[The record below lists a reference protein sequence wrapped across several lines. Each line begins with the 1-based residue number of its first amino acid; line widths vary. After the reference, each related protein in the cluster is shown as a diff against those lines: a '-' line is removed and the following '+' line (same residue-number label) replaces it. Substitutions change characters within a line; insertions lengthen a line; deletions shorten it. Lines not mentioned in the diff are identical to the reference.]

1 MKENS
6 PYRPVLEKTLVHAL
20 NYLDNLDKTPVAAT
34 ASYAELQSR
43 LAHPLSESGMTPEKV
58 IDELVKDVEGGLIG
72 SAGGRFFAWVI
83 GGSVPASVAADWLT
97 STWDQNAAMF
107 ATSPAEAVIEEICGI
122 WLKDLLGLPKNA
134 SFSLVTGC
142 QMAHVTGL
150 AAARNA
156 VLSKLSWDVERKG
169 LIGAPPVRI
178 LTSNQRHSSI
188 ERALRFI
195 GFGTDCMIE
204 LPVDDQGCLQP
215 DVLKKA
221 LMKDP
226 EMATIVLLQAGDVNT
241 GAYDPFEKLIPLAH
255 RYGAWVHVDG
265 AFGLWAAASS
275 EYRHLLNG
283 VELADSWATDG
294 HKWLNVPYD
303 CGYAFVVD
311 PTAHRSSMSVQASYL
326 VHDQLNRDEID
337 WNPEFSRRGRGVATY
352 AAIRQLGRKGI
363 ASLVDRTCRHAHSIV
378 TRIAALP
385 GAQMI
390 AEPKINQGLV
400 RFLDPSPKAN
410 ESDHDRRTDEVIQA
424 IQKTGEAFFGGT
436 TWGGKRSMRV
446 SVSGWQTSDADV
458 ERTVAA
464 VKEVL
469 GRKKL

>member
-1 MKENS
+1 MKEKS
-6 PYRPVLEKTLVHAL
+6 PYRPVLENTLAHAL
-20 NYLDNLDKTPVAAT
+20 KYLDGLDKASVSAT

-43 LAHPLSESGMTPEKV
+43 LAHPLSENGLAAEKV

-122 WLKDLLGLPKNA
+122 WLKNLLGLPKNA

-142 QMAHVTGL
+142 QMAHATGL

-156 VLSKLSWDVERKG
+156 VLAKLSWDVERKG
-169 LIGAPPVRI
+169 LIGAPQVRI

-188 ERALRFI
+188 EKALRLI

-204 LPVDDQGCLQP
+204 LPADDQGCLTP

-221 LMKDP
+221 LMENP
-226 EMATIVLLQAGDVNT
+226 EMATIVLLQAGDLNT

-265 AFGLWAAASS
+265 AFGLWAAASPK
-275 EYRHLLNG
+275 YRHLLKG

-303 CGYAFVVD
+303 CGYAFVAD
-311 PTAHRSSMSVQASYL
+311 PTAHRASMSVHASYL
-326 VHDQLNRDEID
+326 VHDQINRDEID

-363 ASLVDRTCRHAHSIV
+363 ANLVERTCRHAHEIV
-378 TRIAALP
+378 TRIGALP

-400 RFLDPSPKAN
+400 RFLDSSPKAK
-410 ESDHDRRTDEVIQA
+410 ESDHDHRTDEVIQA
-424 IQKTGEAFFGGT
+424 IQKSGEAFFGGT
-436 TWGGKRSMRV
+436 TWDGKRCMRV
-446 SVSGWQTSDADV
+446 SVSGWQTSDDDV

-469 GRKKL
+469 ERKTL